1 MPYTTKEIV
10 RKHILEHHIGS
21 TIVIDEAMQ
30 LLANDAANLQNR
42 AILSSSESVK
52 AKEQN
57 QPAQEIVSFAGGD
70 TAILSHSKLISDS
83 VVVSSDSSLG
93 KIYIENIDYGIDYAA
108 GNIRRIADGSIPVG
122 GSIVIWYLY
131 FRVFQR
137 GIDYDIDYQRGTLKR
152 RSSGDIESG
161 QWVFVDYTTE
171 YGSIDDEAIENAIAE
186 ANEQLITFIDE
197 AFRDSTDRSLITAET
212 YLTVSIVCRIRA
224 MESISPS
231 RGKDASSN
239 DALSWRALSDMYRKE
254 AYDILG
260 RFAGAMGSF
269 KSPSKA

>member
-1 MPYTTKEIV
+1 MPFTTKEIV

-21 TIVIDEAMQ
+21 TIVIDEAVH
-30 LLANDAANLQNR
+30 LLANDTANLQNR
-42 AILSSSESVK
+42 AILSSTESVK

-57 QPAQEIVSFAGGD
+57 EPTEENISFAAGD
-70 TAILSHSKLISDS
+70 TFALSHPKLIPDS
-83 VVVSSDSSLG
+83 VVVSTDSSLG
-93 KIYIENIDYGIDYAA
+93 TIYVENVDYGIDYAA
-108 GNIRRIADGSIPVG
+108 GSIRRIADGSIPAG
-122 GSIVIWYLY
+122 GSIVVWYLY
-131 FRVFQR
+131 YRVYQR

-161 QWVFVDYTTE
+161 QWVLVDYTTE

-212 YLTVSIVCRIRA
+212 YLTVSIICRIRA

-231 RGKDASSN
+231 RGKDSSSS
-239 DALSWRALSDMYRKE
+239 DAISWRALSDMYRKE

-260 RFAGAMGSF
+260 RFAGALGSF